1 VPVCCEQ
8 FGVVECALNLE
19 TSTMDF
25 ELLQQDV
32 ADDAQAG
39 DGIEGGHAVKHVGQE
54 AAQSEGQGDAG
65 HVSQNGDAQA
75 LRENPCNDLAA

>member
-1 VPVCCEQ
+1 MPVCSEQ

-54 AAQSEGQGDAG
+54 AAQAG
-65 HVSQNGDAQA
+65 AASQNA
-75 LRENPCNDLAA
+75 LREKPWNDLAA